1 MSKGDVVVLGITGH
15 IGRAAALAFAAAGWS
30 VRGMARR
37 EVPPLPGV
45 TFERGD
51 AASLADLRRVIGPAD
66 IVVNA
71 LNLPYHQWD
80 LGRFEAQMARVI
92 TAMGSSGKTV
102 LFPGNNYNF
111 SAGDRLV
118 TPDLPQHPQTPRG
131 GIRVRLEQMLAAAA
145 GRGDIQAIVLRAG
158 DFYGPG
164 SHGDWF
170 EQGVLSAVRKG
181 VVQRLGPPAVGH
193 SWAYLPDLGR
203 AFESLAALRRSLG
216 AFERVHFA
224 GHFVTHAQ
232 LTDAI
237 RAAAPV
243 PLKVKDFPHW
253 IMPLLGLGSPLLREL
268 GKMSYLW
275 RHTMELSDPRLTDL
289 LGPQFGTPF
298 ADAIAATIAPY
309 FAAVSASKTPAT
321 AHA

>member
-30 VRGMARR
+30 VRGMVRR
-37 EVPPLPGV
+37 EAPLLPDV

-51 AASLADLRRVIGPAD
+51 AASLADLQRVIGPAD

-80 LGRFEAQMARVI
+80 QGRFEAQLARVI
-92 TAMGSSGKTV
+92 TAMGSTGKAM
-102 LFPGNNYNF
+102 LFPGNIYNF
-111 SAGDRLV
+111 RAGDRDV
-118 TPDLPQHPQTPRG
+118 TPDSPQHPQTPRG

-145 GRGDIQAIVLRAG
+145 ERGDIQAIVLRAG
-158 DFYGPG
+158 DFYGPN

-203 AFESLAALRRSLG
+203 AFEHLAALRRSLG
-216 AFERVHFA
+216 AFERFHFA

-275 RHTMELSDPRLTDL
+275 RNTMELVDPRLAAL

-298 ADAIAATIAPY
+298 EAAIAATIAPY
-309 FAAVSASKTPAT
+309 FNTAVRGKTMAT
-321 AHA
+321 APA